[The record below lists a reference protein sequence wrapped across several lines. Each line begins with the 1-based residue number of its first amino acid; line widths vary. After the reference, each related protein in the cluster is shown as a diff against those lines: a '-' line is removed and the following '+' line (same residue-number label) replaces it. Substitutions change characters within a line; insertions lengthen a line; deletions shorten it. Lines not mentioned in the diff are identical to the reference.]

1 MVTRRDYRAEAVF
14 AAKSVLIELVHLLG
28 EYREM
33 KGMAVADR
41 VKEKDPWDIDY
52 CVRNYP
58 GGMDPLILEFR
69 PLLSNRL
76 VQEGL
81 KKIGDAFA
89 SVDQWGPVAVADF
102 DEIADPEDRALR
114 QRDSFERVNMLLERL
129 RLRR

>member
-14 AAKSVLIELVHLLG
+14 A
-28 EYREM
+28 
-33 KGMAVADR
+33 
-41 VKEKDPWDIDY
+41 Y

-58 GGMDPLILEFR
+58 GGTDALVEEFR

-76 VQEGL
+76 VLEGM

-89 SVDQWGPVAVADF
+89 SIDQWGPVAVVDF

-129 RLRR
+129 RMRG